1 MSLAAFIPVLTMCP
15 IMGSPPRIISGS
27 HHFSD
32 GVELGISGV
41 SNLWLAGV
49 LLRFGPTRICSFN
62 TAGLAT
68 VLPILH
74 RVSVSGISHCLPTSE
89 THLIRWHG
97 E

>member
-1 MSLAAFIPVLTMCP
+1 MSFPAAIPVLTMRP
-15 IMGSPPRIISGS
+15 VMGLPLRIISGS
-27 HHFSD
+27 HHFND

-49 LLRFGPTRICSFN
+49 FLRFGSTRMGSFN

-74 RVSVSGISHCLPTSE
+74 RVSV
-89 THLIRWHG
+89 
-97 E
+97 